1 MTCQISLPQISLP
14 QISLH
19 NVSLT
24 TAALRPPLRRRQT
37 PPPSAPLLTNLC
49 AEIGSGD
56 RIGLVGPT
64 GAGKT
69 TLLRLLNR
77 LIEPIGG
84 HLCWQGQPYGQIDPI
99 VLRHS
104 ILLVPQEPRLLGMT
118 VAQALAYPLQ
128 LRNQRSHSELIKPQV
143 AELCERWEI
152 PQDWLGRSEVQ
163 LSLGQRQWVCLA
175 RAALCAP
182 AVLLLDEPVASLDRK
197 QADRLG
203 ELLRAQD
210 HTLVMA
216 SHDLDWLAEMAD
228 RAFYL
233 DRGELGQPVPDWAAL
248 QQKIA
253 QTETVLA
260 QEWE

>member
-1 MTCQISLPQISLP
+1 MTCQISLP

-84 HLCWQGQPYGQIDPI
+84 HLCWQGQPYGQIDPV
-99 VLRHS
+99 VLRHQV
-104 ILLVPQEPRLLGMT
+104 LLVPQEPRLLGMT

-128 LRNQRSHSELIKPQV
+128 LRHSSNPPPALKKQV
-143 AELCERWEI
+143 AAQISTLCERWEI

-210 HTLVMA
+210 RTLVMA
-216 SHDLDWLAEMAD
+216 SHDLDWLAGMAD

-233 DRGELGQPVPDWAAL
+233 DRGELSQPVPDWAAL